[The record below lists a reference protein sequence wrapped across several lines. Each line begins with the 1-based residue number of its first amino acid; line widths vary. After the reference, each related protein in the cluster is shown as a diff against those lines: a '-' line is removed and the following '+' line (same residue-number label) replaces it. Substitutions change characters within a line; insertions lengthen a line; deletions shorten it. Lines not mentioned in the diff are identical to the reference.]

1 MKWFKRRK
9 KVDDKRDYLSGE
21 FSTYEIGGG
30 WGNSIQFTNEKMERV
45 YGFKRARPENGDF
58 LKCPMQSG
66 KTAVWRFCDVEL
78 KRDPS
83 DMFFANIKPVG
94 YREDIEKEMENDEHT
109 TSGN

>member
-78 KRDPS
+78 GKS
-83 DMFFANIKPVG
+83 DEGLTV
-94 YREDIEKEMENDEHT
+94 
-109 TSGN
+109 TSHATIQRQTSSHKFRIPHL